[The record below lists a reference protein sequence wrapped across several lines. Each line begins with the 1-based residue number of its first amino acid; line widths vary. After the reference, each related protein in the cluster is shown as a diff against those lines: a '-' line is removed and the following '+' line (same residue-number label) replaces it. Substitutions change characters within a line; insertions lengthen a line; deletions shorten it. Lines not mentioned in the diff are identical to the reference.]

1 MEPAKVAP
9 EGEIK
14 EVQMDYLAE
23 EGGGRRRGRR
33 RRTRKGAVSAS
44 GEESGPVVEKEAP
57 ASASATATAT
67 APTYGSKGSGSGS
80 VVKQKSAAVTP
91 SAPVIPPKVVIAP
104 PKKKPARVLLVAAA
118 AKPTTLI
125 AGKPVTGIL
134 KKELQRKTFRV
145 KHVRLVIDNTAKTQ
159 KRRRQTLQKIDAL
172 TDEQVRQACLD
183 AKLSR
188 KETVAKVPIGLL
200 RQMLKDYQ
208 TMRGN
213 LL

>member
-1 MEPAKVAP
+1 MEPVKP

-14 EVQMDYLAE
+14 EVQMDVLAE
-23 EGGGRRRGRR
+23 EGGARRRRR
-33 RRTRKGAVSAS
+33 RRTRKGAVGTAA
-44 GEESGPVVEKEAP
+44 EESGPVVEKEAP
-57 ASASATATAT
+57 AVATATV
-67 APTYGSKGSGSGS
+67 SKGSGSGS
-80 VVKQKSAAVTP
+80 GPVVKQKVVTP
-91 SAPVIPPKVVIAP
+91 VVPVIHPKVVIAP
-104 PKKKPARVLLVAAA
+104 PKKKPARVLLVAA
-118 AKPTTLI
+118 KPSGLV
-125 AGKPVTGIL
+125 AGKPVAGIL
-134 KKELQRKTFRV
+134 KRDIQRKTFRA

-188 KETVAKVPIGLL
+188 KETVSKVPVGLL

>member
-1 MEPAKVAP
+1 MEPVKVA
-9 EGEIK
+9 EDGIK
-14 EVQMDYLAE
+14 EVQMDILAE
-23 EGGGRRRGRR
+23 EGGGGVRRRGRR

-44 GEESGPVVEKEAP
+44 SEESGPVVEKEA
-57 ASASATATAT
+57 A
-67 APTYGSKGSGSGS
+67 APVKGP
-80 VVKQKSAAVTP
+80 VVKQKVVAPVV
-91 SAPVIPPKVVIAP
+91 PVIPPKVVIAP
-104 PKKKPARVLLVAAA
+104 PKKKAARVLLIA
-118 AKPTTLI
+118 AKSSGLV

-134 KKELQRKTFRV
+134 KKDIQRKTFRT

>member
-1 MEPAKVAP
+1 MEPVKPV

-14 EVQMDYLAE
+14 EVQMDYIAE
-23 EGGGRRRGRR
+23 EGGARRRGRR

-44 GEESGPVVEKEAP
+44 SSSDETGPVVEKEAA
-57 ASASATATAT
+57 ASASAPAS
-67 APTYGSKGSGSGS
+67 APVKGSGAGP
-80 VVKQKSAAVTP
+80 VVKQKVV
-91 SAPVIPPKVVIAP
+91 APVVAPAVVPAASPPKVVIAP
-104 PKKKPARVLLVAAA
+104 PKKKTARVLLIA
-118 AKPTTLI
+118 AKPSALV
-125 AGKPVTGIL
+125 AGKPVSGIL
-134 KKELQRKTFRV
+134 KKDIQRKTFRA

-172 TDEQVRQACLD
+172 TDEQVRQTCLD

>member
-1 MEPAKVAP
+1 MEPVKVA
-9 EGEIK
+9 EDGIK

-23 EGGGRRRGRR
+23 EGGARRRGRR
-33 RRTRKGAVSAS
+33 RRTRKGAVSVSSPSDDGGGCA
-44 GEESGPVVEKEAP
+44 VVEKEAAALT
-57 ASASATATAT
+57 ASV
-67 APTYGSKGSGSGS
+67 KGP
-80 VVKQKSAAVTP
+80 VVKQKVTVP
-91 SAPVIPPKVVIAP
+91 VVPVIPPKVVIAP
-104 PKKKPARVLLVAAA
+104 PKKKAARVLLIA
-118 AKPTTLI
+118 AKPSGLV
-125 AGKPVTGIL
+125 AGKPVAGIL
-134 KKELQRKTFRV
+134 KKDIQRKTFRT

>member
-1 MEPAKVAP
+1 
-9 EGEIK
+9 
-14 EVQMDYLAE
+14 
-23 EGGGRRRGRR
+23 
-33 RRTRKGAVSAS
+33 
-44 GEESGPVVEKEAP
+44 
-57 ASASATATAT
+57 
-67 APTYGSKGSGSGS
+67 
-80 VVKQKSAAVTP
+80 
-91 SAPVIPPKVVIAP
+91 VIAP
-104 PKKKPARVLLVAAA
+104 PKKKAARVLLIA
-118 AKPTTLI
+118 AKPSGLV
-125 AGKPVTGIL
+125 AGKPVAGIL
-134 KKELQRKTFRV
+134 KKDIQRKTFRT

>member
-1 MEPAKVAP
+1 MEPVKVA

-23 EGGGRRRGRR
+23 EGGARRRGRR
-33 RRTRKGAVSAS
+33 RRTRKGAVTAS
-44 GEESGPVVEKEAP
+44 SDETGPDQGQSPVVEKEASASVP
-57 ASASATATAT
+57 ASASV
-67 APTYGSKGSGSGS
+67 KGSGSGS
-80 VVKQKSAAVTP
+80 GPVVKQKVVQ
-91 SAPVIPPKVVIAP
+91 PVVPPPKVVIAP
-104 PKKKPARVLLVAAA
+104 PKKKVARVLLIA
-118 AKPTTLI
+118 AKPSGLV

-134 KKELQRKTFRV
+134 KKDIQRKTFRT

-188 KETVAKVPIGLL
+188 KETVSKVPVGLL

>member
-1 MEPAKVAP
+1 MEPVKPVVE
-9 EGEIK
+9 EGIK
-14 EVQMDYLAE
+14 EVQMDILAE
-23 EGGGRRRGRR
+23 EGGGVRRRGRR
-33 RRTRKGAVSAS
+33 RRTRKGAVSS
-44 GEESGPVVEKEAP
+44 SSEESGPVVEKEA
-57 ASASATATAT
+57 A
-67 APTYGSKGSGSGS
+67 APVKGP
-80 VVKQKSAAVTP
+80 VVKQKVVAPVVP
-91 SAPVIPPKVVIAP
+91 PVIPPKVVIAP
-104 PKKKPARVLLVAAA
+104 PKKKAARVLLIA
-118 AKPTTLI
+118 AKPSGLV
-125 AGKPVTGIL
+125 AGKPVAGIL
-134 KKELQRKTFRV
+134 KKDIQRKTFRT

>member
-1 MEPAKVAP
+1 MEPVKVA
-9 EGEIK
+9 EDGIK

-23 EGGGRRRGRR
+23 EGGARRRGRR
-33 RRTRKGAVSAS
+33 RRTRKGAVSVSSPSDDGGGCA
-44 GEESGPVVEKEAP
+44 VVEKEAAALT
-57 ASASATATAT
+57 ASV
-67 APTYGSKGSGSGS
+67 KGP
-80 VVKQKSAAVTP
+80 VVKQKVVQP
-91 SAPVIPPKVVIAP
+91 VVPVIPPKVVIAP
-104 PKKKPARVLLVAAA
+104 PKKKVARVLLIA
-118 AKPTTLI
+118 AKPSGLV

-134 KKELQRKTFRV
+134 KKDIQRKTFRT

>member
-1 MEPAKVAP
+1 MKQKV
-9 EGEIK
+9 I
-14 EVQMDYLAE
+14 Q
-23 EGGGRRRGRR
+23 
-33 RRTRKGAVSAS
+33 
-44 GEESGPVVEKEAP
+44 PVV
-57 ASASATATAT
+57 
-67 APTYGSKGSGSGS
+67 
-80 VVKQKSAAVTP
+80 
-91 SAPVIPPKVVIAP
+91 PVIPPKVVIAP
-104 PKKKPARVLLVAAA
+104 PKKKAARVLLIA
-118 AKPTTLI
+118 AKPSGLV

-134 KKELQRKTFRV
+134 KKDIQRKTFRT

-188 KETVAKVPIGLL
+188 KETVSKVPVGLL

>member
-1 MEPAKVAP
+1 MEPVKVA
-9 EGEIK
+9 EDGIK
-14 EVQMDYLAE
+14 EVQMDILTE
-23 EGGGRRRGRR
+23 EGGVRRRGRR

-44 GEESGPVVEKEAP
+44 SEESGPVVEKEA
-57 ASASATATAT
+57 A
-67 APTYGSKGSGSGS
+67 APVKGP
-80 VVKQKSAAVTP
+80 VVKQKVVAPVVV
-91 SAPVIPPKVVIAP
+91 PVIPPKVVIAP
-104 PKKKPARVLLVAAA
+104 PKKKAARVLLIA
-118 AKPTTLI
+118 AKPSGLV
-125 AGKPVTGIL
+125 AGKPVAGIL
-134 KKELQRKTFRV
+134 KKDIQRKTFRT

-188 KETVAKVPIGLL
+188 KETVAKVPISLL

>member
-1 MEPAKVAP
+1 MEPVKVA

-23 EGGGRRRGRR
+23 EGGARRRGRR
-33 RRTRKGAVSAS
+33 RRTRKGAVTAS
-44 GEESGPVVEKEAP
+44 SDETGPDQGQSPVVEKEASGSVP
-57 ASASATATAT
+57 ASASVK
-67 APTYGSKGSGSGS
+67 AP
-80 VVKQKSAAVTP
+80 VVKQKVTAP
-91 SAPVIPPKVVIAP
+91 VVPVIPPKVVIAP
-104 PKKKPARVLLVAAA
+104 PKKKVARVLLIA
-118 AKPTTLI
+118 AKPSGLV

-134 KKELQRKTFRV
+134 KKDIQRKTFRT

>member
-1 MEPAKVAP
+1 MEPVKVA
-9 EGEIK
+9 EDGIK

-23 EGGGRRRGRR
+23 EGGARRRGRR
-33 RRTRKGAVSAS
+33 RRTRKGAVTAS
-44 GEESGPVVEKEAP
+44 SDETGQGQSPVVEKEASASVP
-57 ASASATATAT
+57 ASASVKT
-67 APTYGSKGSGSGS
+67 P
-80 VVKQKSAAVTP
+80 VVKQKVTAP
-91 SAPVIPPKVVIAP
+91 VVPVIPPKVVIAP
-104 PKKKPARVLLVAAA
+104 PKKKVARVLLIA
-118 AKPTTLI
+118 AKPSGLV
-125 AGKPVTGIL
+125 AGKPVPGIL
-134 KKELQRKTFRV
+134 KKDIQRKTFRT

>member
-1 MEPAKVAP
+1 MEPVKVA
-9 EGEIK
+9 EDGIK

-23 EGGGRRRGRR
+23 EGGARRRGRR
-33 RRTRKGAVSAS
+33 RRTRKGVVSAS
-44 GEESGPVVEKEAP
+44 SDETGPDQGQSPVVEKEASGSVP
-57 ASASATATAT
+57 ASATVK
-67 APTYGSKGSGSGS
+67 AP
-80 VVKQKSAAVTP
+80 VVKQKVTAP
-91 SAPVIPPKVVIAP
+91 VVPVVPVIPPKVVIAP
-104 PKKKPARVLLVAAA
+104 PKKKVARVLLIA
-118 AKPTTLI
+118 AKPSGLV

-134 KKELQRKTFRV
+134 KKDIQRKTFRT

-188 KETVAKVPIGLL
+188 KETVGKVPVGLL

>member
-1 MEPAKVAP
+1 MEPVKVA
-9 EGEIK
+9 EDGIK

-23 EGGGRRRGRR
+23 EGGARRRGRR
-33 RRTRKGAVSAS
+33 RRTRKGAVSVSSPSDDGGGCA
-44 GEESGPVVEKEAP
+44 VVEKEAAALT
-57 ASASATATAT
+57 ASV
-67 APTYGSKGSGSGS
+67 KGP
-80 VVKQKSAAVTP
+80 VVKQKVVQP
-91 SAPVIPPKVVIAP
+91 VVPVIPPKVVIAP
-104 PKKKPARVLLVAAA
+104 PKKKAARVLLIA
-118 AKPTTLI
+118 AKPSGLV

-134 KKELQRKTFRV
+134 KKDIQRKTFRT

>member
-1 MEPAKVAP
+1 MEPVKAA
-9 EGEIK
+9 EEIK
-14 EVQMDYLAE
+14 EVQMDVLAE

-33 RRTRKGAVSAS
+33 RRTRKGAVSVS
-44 GEESGPVVEKEAP
+44 SEESGPGPVVEKEASGSVP
-57 ASASATATAT
+57 ASAT
-67 APTYGSKGSGSGS
+67 
-80 VVKQKSAAVTP
+80 VK
-91 SAPVIPPKVVIAP
+91 APVVRQKVAAPVVAPPKVVIAP
-104 PKKKPARVLLVAAA
+104 PKKKAARVLLVAA
-118 AKPTTLI
+118 KPSGLV
-125 AGKPVTGIL
+125 AGKPVTGVL
-134 KKELQRKTFRV
+134 KKELQRKTFRA

>member
-1 MEPAKVAP
+1 MEPVKVA
-9 EGEIK
+9 EDGIK

-23 EGGGRRRGRR
+23 EGGARRRGRR
-33 RRTRKGAVSAS
+33 RRTRKGSVTAS
-44 GEESGPVVEKEAP
+44 SPSDDGGGCAVVEKEAAALT
-57 ASASATATAT
+57 ASV
-67 APTYGSKGSGSGS
+67 KGP
-80 VVKQKSAAVTP
+80 VVKQKVV
-91 SAPVIPPKVVIAP
+91 APVVQVIPPKVVIAP
-104 PKKKPARVLLVAAA
+104 PKKKVARVLLIA
-118 AKPTTLI
+118 AKPSGLV
-125 AGKPVTGIL
+125 AGKPAPGIL
-134 KKELQRKTFRV
+134 KKDIQRKTFRT

-188 KETVAKVPIGLL
+188 KETVSKVPVGLL

>member
-1 MEPAKVAP
+1 MEPVKVA

-23 EGGGRRRGRR
+23 EGGARRRGRR
-33 RRTRKGAVSAS
+33 RRTRKGSVTAS
-44 GEESGPVVEKEAP
+44 SDGPGPDQGQSPVVEKEASASVP
-57 ASASATATAT
+57 ASASVKV
-67 APTYGSKGSGSGS
+67 P
-80 VVKQKSAAVTP
+80 VVKQKVTVP
-91 SAPVIPPKVVIAP
+91 VVQVIPPKVVIAP
-104 PKKKPARVLLVAAA
+104 PKKKVARVLLIA
-118 AKPTTLI
+118 AKPSGLV
-125 AGKPVTGIL
+125 AGKPVPGIL
-134 KKELQRKTFRV
+134 KKDIQRKTFRT

-188 KETVAKVPIGLL
+188 KETVSKVPVGLL

>member
-1 MEPAKVAP
+1 MEPVKPAVE
-9 EGEIK
+9 EGIK
-14 EVQMDYLAE
+14 EVQMDILAE
-23 EGGGRRRGRR
+23 EGGARRRGRR

-44 GEESGPVVEKEAP
+44 SEESGPVVEKEA
-57 ASASATATAT
+57 AAV
-67 APTYGSKGSGSGS
+67 APVKGSGP
-80 VVKQKSAAVTP
+80 VVKQKVAVP
-91 SAPVIPPKVVIAP
+91 LVVAPVIPPKVVIAP
-104 PKKKPARVLLVAAA
+104 PKKKAARVLLIA
-118 AKPTTLI
+118 AKPSGLV
-125 AGKPVTGIL
+125 AGKPVAGIL
-134 KKELQRKTFRV
+134 KKDIQRKTFRT

>member
-1 MEPAKVAP
+1 MEPVKVA
-9 EGEIK
+9 EDGIK
-14 EVQMDYLAE
+14 EVQMDILTE
-23 EGGGRRRGRR
+23 EGGARRRGRR
-33 RRTRKGAVSAS
+33 RRTRKGAVSVSLPSDDGGGCA
-44 GEESGPVVEKEAP
+44 VVEKETAAP
-57 ASASATATAT
+57 V
-67 APTYGSKGSGSGS
+67 KGP
-80 VVKQKSAAVTP
+80 VVKQKVVAPVVV
-91 SAPVIPPKVVIAP
+91 PVIPPKVVIAP
-104 PKKKPARVLLVAAA
+104 PKKKVARVLLIA
-118 AKPTTLI
+118 AKPSGLV
-125 AGKPVTGIL
+125 AGKPVAGIL
-134 KKELQRKTFRV
+134 KKDIQRKTFRT

-188 KETVAKVPIGLL
+188 KETVSKVPIGLL

>member
-1 MEPAKVAP
+1 MEPVKVA
-9 EGEIK
+9 EDGIK

-23 EGGGRRRGRR
+23 EGGARRRGRR
-33 RRTRKGAVSAS
+33 RRTRKGSVTAS
-44 GEESGPVVEKEAP
+44 SDETGPDQGQSPVVEKEASASVP
-57 ASASATATAT
+57 ASASVKV
-67 APTYGSKGSGSGS
+67 P
-80 VVKQKSAAVTP
+80 VVKQKVTAP
-91 SAPVIPPKVVIAP
+91 VVPVIPPKVVIAP
-104 PKKKPARVLLVAAA
+104 PKKKVARVLLIA
-118 AKPTTLI
+118 AKPSGLV

-134 KKELQRKTFRV
+134 KKDIQRKTFRT

-188 KETVAKVPIGLL
+188 KETVAKVPVGLL

>member
-1 MEPAKVAP
+1 MEPVKPVIE
-9 EGEIK
+9 EGIK

-23 EGGGRRRGRR
+23 EGGARRRGRR
-33 RRTRKGAVSAS
+33 RRTRKGSVTAS
-44 GEESGPVVEKEAP
+44 SPSEESGPVVEKEA
-57 ASASATATAT
+57 AAV
-67 APTYGSKGSGSGS
+67 APVKGP
-80 VVKQKSAAVTP
+80 VVKQKVVQP
-91 SAPVIPPKVVIAP
+91 VVPVIPPKVVIAP
-104 PKKKPARVLLVAAA
+104 PKKKAARVLLIA
-118 AKPTTLI
+118 AKPSGLV
-125 AGKPVTGIL
+125 AGKPVAGIL
-134 KKELQRKTFRV
+134 KKDIQRKTFRT

-188 KETVAKVPIGLL
+188 KETVSKVPIGLL

>member
-1 MEPAKVAP
+1 M
-9 EGEIK
+9 
-14 EVQMDYLAE
+14 
-23 EGGGRRRGRR
+23 
-33 RRTRKGAVSAS
+33 
-44 GEESGPVVEKEAP
+44 
-57 ASASATATAT
+57 
-67 APTYGSKGSGSGS
+67 
-80 VVKQKSAAVTP
+80 
-91 SAPVIPPKVVIAP
+91 P
-104 PKKKPARVLLVAAA
+104 PKKKVARVLLIA
-118 AKPTTLI
+118 AKPSGLV
-125 AGKPVTGIL
+125 AGKPVAGIL
-134 KKELQRKTFRV
+134 KKDIQRKTFRT

-188 KETVAKVPIGLL
+188 KETVSKVPIGLL

>member
-1 MEPAKVAP
+1 
-9 EGEIK
+9 
-14 EVQMDYLAE
+14 
-23 EGGGRRRGRR
+23 
-33 RRTRKGAVSAS
+33 
-44 GEESGPVVEKEAP
+44 VEKEAP
-57 ASASATATAT
+57 AATATASATAEAT
-67 APTYGSKGSGSGS
+67 GSGS
-80 VVKQKSAAVTP
+80 VVKQKVVKPVVAPAVTP
-91 SAPVIPPKVVIAP
+91 VVPPKVVIAP
-104 PKKKPARVLLVAAA
+104 PKKKPARVLLVAAKPA
-118 AKPTTLI
+118 ALV

-134 KKELQRKTFRV
+134 KRDIQRKTFRT

-188 KETVAKVPIGLL
+188 KETVSKVPIGLL